1 MKVRVLPADAVR
13 AACSMADAIDAVAEG
28 FRALSDGRA
37 KVPLRTVL
45 PLRSEGGSVLFMP
58 AALGGADVASV
69 KVVSVAP
76 TNVARGVALIQA
88 AVVVI
93 DADTGQP
100 KALLEGA
107 ALTAL
112 RTGAAGG
119 VAARALSREDARVL
133 ALYGA
138 GAQARTQLEAVLA
151 VRPIREVRVVARH
164 REHAEAFVRDV
175 ARGGVR
181 AVAWGADAAR
191 GADIVVCATS
201 SATPVFDAALLADGV
216 HVTGVGSF
224 RPEMREIPPEA
235 LRGARVVVDQ
245 REAALAESGE
255 IVAAVRAGYLS
266 PADLV
271 EIGEPSARRAS
282 PTERTVFKSVGNA
295 IQDLVVASR
304 IVRNAERLGL
314 GTLVDL

>member
-201 SATPVFDAALLADGV
+201 SATPVFDAELLADGV

>member
-164 REHAEAFVRDV
+164 REHAEAFARDV

-181 AVAWGADAAR
+181 AEAWGADAAR

-216 HVTGVGSF
+216 HVTGVGSY

-235 LRGARVVVDQ
+235 LRGARVIVDQ